1 MEYNV
6 IATDLDGT
14 LLTSNK
20 KITAKTKKVL
30 DILKESGYFIVG
42 VTARNLSSVKE
53 VVSIKLFDYLILSN
67 GSDIYD
73 VDKDIIKNISH
84 IDKDII
90 NKLNAEY
97 GNISPRIEYCSIK
110 HYYIKTAIPDNS
122 RSLLININDI
132 KEIKEPISRINIFVN
147 TKEEQIKT
155 GKEIAK
161 NYKNVNVTNMSD
173 TDQLDSKFWLTIN
186 PSGINKLKTL
196 ELLCDDLKTTPSK
209 VIFFGDGENDL
220 PIIKGVGL
228 GIAMKNAE
236 NIVKENADDITLSND
251 KEGVANYL
259 EKYLIEK
266 KNSKSDK

>member
-1 MEYNV
+1 MKYNI

-20 KITAKTKKVL
+20 KITPKTKKVL
-30 DILKESGYFIVG
+30 DTLKESGYFIVG
-42 VTARNLSSVKE
+42 VTARNLSSVQE
-53 VVSIKLFDYLILSN
+53 AVNIKLFDYLILSN

-73 VDKDIIKNISH
+73 VDKEII
-84 IDKDII
+84 
-90 NKLNAEY
+90 
-97 GNISPRIEYCSIK
+97 
-110 HYYIKTAIPDNS
+110 
-122 RSLLININDI
+122 
-132 KEIKEPISRINIFVN
+132 
-147 TKEEQIKT
+147 
-155 GKEIAK
+155 K
-161 NYKNVNVTNMSD
+161 NYKNVNVTNMSN
-173 TDQLDSKFWLTIN
+173 TDQLNSKFWLIIN
-186 PSGINKLKTL
+186 PNGINKLKTL
-196 ELLCDDLKTTPSK
+196 ELLCDDLKTIPNK

-220 PIIKGVGL
+220 PIIKGIGL

>member
-1 MEYNV
+1 MKYNI

-20 KITAKTKKVL
+20 KITPKTKKVL
-30 DILKESGYFIVG
+30 DMLKESGYFIVG

-73 VDKDIIKNISH
+73 VDKEII
-84 IDKDII
+84 
-90 NKLNAEY
+90 
-97 GNISPRIEYCSIK
+97 
-110 HYYIKTAIPDNS
+110 
-122 RSLLININDI
+122 
-132 KEIKEPISRINIFVN
+132 
-147 TKEEQIKT
+147 
-155 GKEIAK
+155 K

-186 PSGINKLKTL
+186 TSGINKLKTL
-196 ELLCDDLKTTPSK
+196 KLLCDDLKTTPSK
-209 VIFFGDGENDL
+209 VIFFGDGENNL

-251 KEGVANYL
+251 KEGGANYL